1 MRVNCFGVFVAGQVV
16 RGWGFGFLS
25 RKSEVGFVERSTN
38 KVFVQLTNRKHTDH
52 FNEAA
57 SVGEMSIGNP
67 HEESYS
73 SL

>member
-1 MRVNCFGVFVAGQVV
+1 MDLCF
-16 RGWGFGFLS
+16 LL
-25 RKSEVGFVERSTN
+25 RKSGVGFVERSTN

-67 HEESYS
+67 HEGSYS